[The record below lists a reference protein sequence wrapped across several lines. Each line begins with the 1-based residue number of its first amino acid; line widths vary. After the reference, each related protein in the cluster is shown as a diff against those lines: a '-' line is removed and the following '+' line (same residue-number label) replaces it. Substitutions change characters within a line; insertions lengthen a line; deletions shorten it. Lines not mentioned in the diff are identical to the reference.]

1 MLPTPLWLFTGW
13 RWLLRESQGTSL
25 RFPQQLQSLPGF
37 SPSYFTCA
45 VWVCGLCGLF
55 EQQEWQRPKQGLRRL
70 KKLFAQQRSAKRLK
84 MRKTHEGEEFW
95 AVLGT
100 VGSVKQAEWAPT
112 AFGRSEL
119 LAADRILRLNCF
131 CGRAVWW
138 VCGCIRNRAATDSRG
153 GMIDT
158 KSSWTRLC
166 RWNDCDSL
174 VEFCERAWTC
184 LGFRVDEIAAD
195 AECWRMDCVLL
206 ECAGDACWIQCD

>member
-1 MLPTPLWLFTGW
+1 MCCIHQQPSPIREKPQRRWKTCMGLW
-13 RWLLRESQGTSL
+13 SL
-25 RFPQQLQSLPGF
+25 RTTGMAE
-37 SPSYFTCA
+37 TKA
-45 VWVCGLCGLF
+45 RT
-55 EQQEWQRPKQGLRRL
+55 QEIEE
-70 KKLFAQQRSAKRLK
+70 LFAQQRSAKRLK